1 MQNMR
6 QITEMRRQAIISG
19 TDISCS
25 LIFIFYLIFNISILL
40 YLNIPM
46 MHWLQKLW
54 LRFIFEGGLKVKE
67 LSNTSV
73 GNLFILWN

>member
-6 QITEMRRQAIISG
+6 QITEMRGWAIISG

-46 MHWLQKLW
+46 MHWLQKVW
-54 LRFIFEGGLKVKE
+54 LRFIFEGELKVKE